1 MKPKLL
7 GTYMLRSKQQLVD
20 MEAKME
26 DMIKK
31 QPLQEFL
38 NKKNVDVK
46 SMKNIENLALLTN
59 DKTLKPVLGHLDLSD
74 SDVEDFSDDSVDFYG
89 KSKLQKKET
98 ATSRL

>member
-31 QPLQEFL
+31 QPLQ
-38 NKKNVDVK
+38 
-46 SMKNIENLALLTN
+46 
-59 DKTLKPVLGHLDLSD
+59 
-74 SDVEDFSDDSVDFYG
+74 DF
-89 KSKLQKKET
+89 
-98 ATSRL
+98 